1 DNKCSWLVVQA
12 LDRVTP
18 EQRQILNDNY
28 GRKSPAVHAQ
38 RVKDLYVELDIENVY
53 RAYEDKSIAEI
64 QDKISKVDESVV
76 PRQVFTEFLNKVA
89 KRTK

>member
-1 DNKCSWLVVQA
+1 CSWLVVQA

-53 RAYEDKSIAEI
+53 KAYEDKAIAEI